1 MILQALVEYYDRC
14 RDDLD
19 EAIPDFGYAPQQ
31 IGWVLHIGK
40 NGSLVADPEDI
51 RSVDEKGKKHNRVFE
66 LPSLMQ
72 KRAVGIA
79 PQFLWDNTGYVLGA
93 DGKGKPERARDQF
106 DSFRALHH
114 ELLDGVND
122 EALQALLRFL
132 DSWNPED
139 APQLPYWDEFC
150 GQNVVF
156 RFEGDRELLHNRS
169 KAKETWADHLTNSQ
183 SEQQGVCLVT
193 GERTSIAKL
202 HPAVKRIRN
211 APSAGA
217 SLVSFNAVP
226 FESYGKVQ
234 NLNAPLSAEAAFK
247 YTTALNHLTRYDS
260 HRKARIGDTDV
271 LFWATET
278 SVIEEVFSW
287 TADPMNEEEPT
298 KEVKVAL
305 DSIRLGKKP
314 KELQLTVPFYVLGLT
329 GNSARIA
336 IRFWYASSISEMA
349 DRIGRH
355 FDDLRIVGSERDQ
368 MYPGVNQLLRDTA
381 PLGKFDRISPTLS
394 SAMMRAIL
402 TDTPYP
408 NGLLAAILDRIRS
421 DGRMTYLRAALTKAV
436 LARKFRLSKRGEE
449 VTVKLDKSST
459 NAPYLLGR
467 LFAILERIQQDA
479 NPGIK
484 ATIKDRYYGAA
495 SATPAS
501 VFGQL
506 LRLSASHIKKADKR
520 PYHESLIQEVIG
532 EIGDLPKQLNL
543 EDQGRFALG
552 YYHQRQ
558 WFYTKKEDREDE

>member
-14 RDDLD
+14 RDDPD
-19 EAIPDFGYAPQQ
+19 ETIPDFGYAPQQ

-40 NGSLVADPEDI
+40 DGSLVADPEDI
-51 RSVDEKGKKHNRVFE
+51 RRVDEKGNKQNRIID

-72 KRAVGIA
+72 KRTVKIT

-93 DGKGKPERARDQF
+93 DGKDNPERALEQF
-106 DSFRALHH
+106 EAFRTLHH
-114 ELLDGVND
+114 ELLDGVDD

-132 DSWNPED
+132 DTWEPAD
-139 APQLPYWDEFC
+139 APQLPFWDELC

-156 RFEGDRELLHNRS
+156 RYEGDRELLHLRR
-169 KAKETWADHLTNSQ
+169 KAKETWAGHLTTSQ
-183 SEQQGVCLVT
+183 SDYEGVCLVT
-193 GERTSIAKL
+193 GERKSIARL
-202 HPAVKRIRN
+202 HPAVKRVRN

-217 SLVSFNAVP
+217 SLVSFNAVS
-226 FESYGKVQ
+226 FESYGKEQ

-247 YTTALNHLTRYDS
+247 YTTALNHITRYGS
-260 HRKARIGDTDV
+260 RRKTRIGDTDV
-271 LFWATET
+271 LFWATEA
-278 SVIEEVFSW
+278 SVIEDVFSW
-287 TADPMNEEEPT
+287 TADPMNEDEPT
-298 KEVKVAL
+298 TEVKMAL

-329 GNSARIA
+329 GNSARIS
-336 IRFWYASSISEMA
+336 IRFWYSSSISEIA

-355 FDDLRIVGSERDQ
+355 FGDLRIVGSERDPE
-368 MYPGVNQLLRDTA
+368 YPGLNQLLRDTA

-394 SAMMRAIL
+394 SAMMRAML

-421 DGRMTYLRAALTKAV
+421 DGRITYLRAALTKAV
-436 LARKFRLSKRGEE
+436 LTRKTRLNQRVEE

-459 NAPYLLGR
+459 NVPYLLGR
-467 LFAILERIQQDA
+467 LFAILERIQEDA

-506 LRLSASHIKKADKR
+506 VRLSASHIKKADKR
-520 PYHESLIQEVIG
+520 PYHESLIQGVMSEIG
-532 EIGDLPKQLNL
+532 ELPKQLNL

-558 WFYTKKEDREDE
+558 WFFTKKEDREEE